1 MMKKM
6 LLTGGLVLVAPG
18 SSAQIMMG
26 ILIALAYLLI
36 FVKASPYEEDNDDV
50 LEFVC
55 TLAILLTLLGG
66 FALKTQPEP
75 GSPEA
80 ADGDLYEEGLM
91 SGLLILSNVVV
102 FALGFLASVM
112 SCPCFGDVQERCM
125 GEADM
130 GLSEEIS
137 EFVSQAKEKIDGLIH
152 GGDVFAI
159 EQQIT
164 L

>member
-1 MMKKM
+1 MTKKM

-26 ILIALAYLLI
+26 VLIALAYLLF

-55 TLAILLTLLGG
+55 TLGILLTLLGG

-75 GSPEA
+75 GNPEA
-80 ADGDLYEEGLM
+80 ADGDVYEEALM
-91 SGLLILSNVVV
+91 SGLLIMSNLVVLT
-102 FALGFLASVM
+102 LGLLASVM
-112 SCPCFGDVQERCM
+112 SCPCFGNVQERCM
-125 GEADM
+125 GEADKE
-130 GLSEEIS
+130 LSEEVL
-137 EFVSQAKEKIDGLIH
+137 EFMSQAKEKIGGLIH
-152 GGDVFAI
+152 RGDVSAI
-159 EQQIT
+159 EKEIT